1 MLEGVM
7 AKDNDDQKRI
17 SYSIDIREF
26 EELKNAIF
34 EYFLLMSDLLD
45 KDGFEIEKV
54 ELFLD
59 IDKVLVRGIQLEPEE
74 DSDTDDDLEWI

>member
-1 MLEGVM
+1 M

>member
-1 MLEGVM
+1 MS
-7 AKDNDDQKRI
+7 KDNDEQKRI

-34 EYFLLMSDLLD
+34 EYFILMNDLLD
-45 KDGFEIEKV
+45 KDGFEIEKI

-59 IDKVLVRGIQLEPEE
+59 IDKVLVRGIQHEPEE
-74 DSDTDDDLEWI
+74 DSDTDDDFEWI

>member
-1 MLEGVM
+1 MS
-7 AKDNDDQKRI
+7 KDNDEQKRI

-34 EYFLLMSDLLD
+34 EYFILMNDLLD

-59 IDKVLVRGIQLEPEE
+59 IDKVLVRGIQHEPEE
-74 DSDTDDDLEWI
+74 DSESDDDFEWI